1 MNEPDQTIQRPRLRW
16 ARAHIRDLG
25 ARWRRIPRPVRQVS
39 AAAAGGALI
48 LGGALLLVLPGP
60 GLAVIA
66 LGLAVLATEFPWA
79 RRLLRW
85 AAAHVRRA
93 IRRVRSR

>member
-1 MNEPDQTIQRPRLRW
+1 MNDPDETVPPTRLRW
-16 ARAHIRDLG
+16 ARARARELG
-25 ARWRRIPRPVRQVS
+25 AHWGRVPRPARQAF

-48 LGGALLLVLPGP
+48 LAGALLLVLPGP

-79 RRLLRW
+79 RRLILW
-85 AAAHVRRA
+85 AAAQVRRA
-93 IRRVRSR
+93 LRALSR

>member
-1 MNEPDQTIQRPRLRW
+1 MNEPNETIQRPRLQG
-16 ARAHIRDLG
+16 ARAHARDLG

-48 LGGALLLVLPGP
+48 LAGALLLVLPGP

-79 RRLLRW
+79 RRLLQW
-85 AAAHVRRA
+85 AAAQVRRA
-93 IRRVRSR
+93 VRWVRSP